1 MTLRKF
7 ALDYSRSCTT
17 DELRKFYL
25 QRTGNLPRHMGR
37 SKCIGKVSRL
47 TILDDTQI
55 LTLHTAP
62 TARF

>member
-7 ALDYSRSCTT
+7 ALDYSHGCTVE
-17 DELRKFYL
+17 ELREFYR
-25 QRTGNLPRHMGR
+25 QRTGNLRREMGR
-37 SKCIGKVSRL
+37 SKCIRKVSKL

-62 TARF
+62 KARF